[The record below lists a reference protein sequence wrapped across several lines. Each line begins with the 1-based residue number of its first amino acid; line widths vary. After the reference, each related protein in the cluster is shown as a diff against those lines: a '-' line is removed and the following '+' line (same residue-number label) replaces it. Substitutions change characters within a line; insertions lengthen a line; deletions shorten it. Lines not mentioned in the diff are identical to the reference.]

1 MGRKEG
7 ILAGIAI
14 GAALGLMAGFCLADS
29 GGHHGEARNK
39 EAYPWNQT
47 SAPLSTG
54 WEQANVTKVSLAD
67 LKPFPEEGPKG
78 KEATHGRPVG
88 VAQLPV
94 RQMTGNTPSGLRLP
108 LPKRPER
115 NQAMDTAPKQNQ
127 TPDKETGSAPKESYS
142 SKIAFV
148 GGGSIDFASNDKQGE

>member
-14 GAALGLMAGFCLADS
+14 GATLGLMAGFCLA
-29 GGHHGEARNK
+29 GFWENHEEARAI
-39 EAYPWNQT
+39 EAYPWNQA
-47 SAPLSTG
+47 SAQDYTAM
-54 WEQANVTKVSLAD
+54 EQGNVPKVALAD

-78 KEATHGRPVG
+78 KEAVSGRPVS

-94 RQMTGNTPSGLRLP
+94 RQMAGNMPSGLRLP

-115 NQAMDTAPKQNQ
+115 NQAMDTATKQNK

-148 GGGSIDFASNDKQGE
+148 GGGSIDFASNEKQGE